1 MAKKEI
7 VKVPFDGERFKEYIE
22 VAGYS
27 LKDVAAHAGCSETTL
42 RRAAKYNVINQ
53 DYLTGIAEDLGLEIG
68 YLTGEKTEYYTK
80 LAKAVKKV
88 KKAVAEFN
96 ALIADK

>member
-53 DYLTGIAEDLGLEIG
+53 DYLTG
-68 YLTGEKTEYYTK
+68 EKTEYYAK